1 MDEHNG
7 VSRRGFLK
15 LAAGSALGAAI
26 LSVPALSLASELTG
40 GATTVKRKL
49 VPVTLKG
56 LPRDAMAA
64 AKASTLV
71 YDSFS
76 SIISI
81 SQKISDASLR
91 SAVLKLLND
100 PTPTFMANYPGQSS
114 ISRLYSQL
122 ASAGLI
128 DTSKIDVAL
137 LLPPYNGSVQPFRTA
152 PGSGYGSH
160 HSYPGGL
167 ATHVGVNMHIT
178 SYICDTYK
186 EVFGY
191 DVHRDVAL
199 AGQAMH
205 DICKPFVFQWQPDGA
220 SLKEYT
226 IAGQGA
232 HHVISL
238 AETIYRGFPPEVVVA
253 QACAHGAPSS
263 PKEEEAVVG
272 WLRAAAMMAQKDPVD
287 YGLINGMGGLPAPH
301 HQEGY
306 IVHLGDH
313 DWVLSVPAAQKSV
326 VLLKTIA
333 REKYGMSESDLNGAL
348 FNHFR
353 NYVGAQLSFMFLNF
367 LEAEPS
373 GMEQAYSQVRRVI
386 TQ

>member
-128 DTSKIDVAL
+128 DTSKIDVAH

-152 PGSGYGSH
+152 TAAITPIPVAWLRTWASICTLRRIFAIRIKKS
-160 HSYPGGL
+160 L
-167 ATHVGVNMHIT
+167 ATMST
-178 SYICDTYK
+178 
-186 EVFGY
+186 
-191 DVHRDVAL
+191 AMWPWL
-199 AGQAMH
+199 ARPCT
-205 DICKPFVFQWQPDGA
+205 ISV
-220 SLKEYT
+220 SLSSFSGSRTE
-226 IAGQGA
+226 
-232 HHVISL
+232 
-238 AETIYRGFPPEVVVA
+238 PP
-253 QACAHGAPSS
+253 
-263 PKEEEAVVG
+263 
-272 WLRAAAMMAQKDPVD
+272 
-287 YGLINGMGGLPAPH
+287 
-301 HQEGY
+301 
-306 IVHLGDH
+306 
-313 DWVLSVPAAQKSV
+313 
-326 VLLKTIA
+326 
-333 REKYGMSESDLNGAL
+333 
-348 FNHFR
+348 
-353 NYVGAQLSFMFLNF
+353 
-367 LEAEPS
+367 
-373 GMEQAYSQVRRVI
+373 
-386 TQ
+386 

>member
-128 DTSKIDVAL
+128 DTSKIDVAH

-160 HSYPGGL
+160 HSYPVAWLRTWASICTLRRIFAIRIKKSL
-167 ATHVGVNMHIT
+167 ATMST
-178 SYICDTYK
+178 
-186 EVFGY
+186 
-191 DVHRDVAL
+191 AMWPWL
-199 AGQAMH
+199 ARPCT
-205 DICKPFVFQWQPDGA
+205 ISV
-220 SLKEYT
+220 SLSSFSGSRTE
-226 IAGQGA
+226 
-232 HHVISL
+232 
-238 AETIYRGFPPEVVVA
+238 PP
-253 QACAHGAPSS
+253 
-263 PKEEEAVVG
+263 
-272 WLRAAAMMAQKDPVD
+272 
-287 YGLINGMGGLPAPH
+287 
-301 HQEGY
+301 
-306 IVHLGDH
+306 
-313 DWVLSVPAAQKSV
+313 
-326 VLLKTIA
+326 
-333 REKYGMSESDLNGAL
+333 
-348 FNHFR
+348 
-353 NYVGAQLSFMFLNF
+353 
-367 LEAEPS
+367 
-373 GMEQAYSQVRRVI
+373 
-386 TQ
+386 